1 MAAVSLTDPLC
12 KPCSYNSY
20 FKVEVNVRKPLMP
33 IHLSSDQVALEM
45 LCLCSQLDLL
55 IRAQVHQFQE
65 QLKHDTSP
73 EDFPCFQKQGAELI
87 YQMNQCVEHLSEPV
101 LLEDYLDDVGLSTL
115 FPRVE
120 VYIIHGSSVD
130 MLERPPSDEYFP
142 HIGKLNQLLVLSQQL
157 DEDIKHLGS
166 HKYVAHQLSAIYQVL
181 NTIKNILP
189 LCTIRKDIEANF
201 KQLKMALIKE
211 EGSKL
216 QPQLP
221 AQYASWVSDLT
232 RNLISTVLSL
242 SEELTGDLSPVMEF
256 ISNISS

>member
-20 FKVEVNVRKPLMP
+20 FKVEVYVRKPLMP
-33 IHLSSDQVALEM
+33 IHLSSDQVGLEM

-55 IRAQVHQFQE
+55 IRAQVHQ
-65 QLKHDTSP
+65 LKQDTSP
-73 EDFPCFQKQGAELI
+73 EDFPCFQKEGAELI
-87 YQMNQCVEHLSEPV
+87 YQMNQCLEHLSEPV
-101 LLEDYLDDVGLSTL
+101 LLEDYLDAVGLSTL

-216 QPQLP
+216 EPQLP